1 MRRGAPRRMG
11 DFFGGP
17 QKPFY
22 KSIGHTYVLAENK
35 LASGIIGQQL
45 SCLLRVGYV
54 SQENRFT
61 FFREET
67 REK

>member
-54 SQENRFT
+54 
-61 FFREET
+61 
-67 REK
+67 